1 MDPLDRDV
9 RNSRTLVPL
18 LLRNLRQT
26 SNEMIST
33 VEARAP
39 QLRAS
44 NGSEP

>member
-1 MDPLDRDV
+1 MIWNVTVTIFSLA
-9 RNSRTLVPL
+9 
-18 LLRNLRQT
+18 LRNLRQT